1 MDSVGLCMKRLLTFQ
16 KKKIVSL
23 MLIIIVLMCAQCGRL
38 VYLMIF
44 RSEYYEEKA
53 QNLHERERSI
63 KAARG
68 RIVDRNGVVYHFC
81 DSQPTDRSGVCH

>member
-38 VYLMIF
+38 V
-44 RSEYYEEKA
+44 
-53 QNLHERERSI
+53 
-63 KAARG
+63 
-68 RIVDRNGVVYHFC
+68 
-81 DSQPTDRSGVCH
+81 